1 MAFPVRAAK
10 VPGLRAIGES
20 QLQYHQEAAAVVAA
34 VERSAVTTMVINVR
48 CQAVGTKP
56 QLLCDRQCIIRMRN
70 WIARLGS
77 LYNEMSVNIEFERV
91 IAGNVEYCPYRKLVK
106 HHLLAKI
113 GVDIVQPDQCLWQ
126 IVKFFDAISN
136 LSILETRVH

>member
-56 QLLCDRQCIIRMRN
+56 QLLCDRQCIIRMRK
-70 WIARLGS
+70 WIAWLGP
-77 LYNEMSVNIEFERV
+77 LYEEMSVN
-91 IAGNVEYCPYRKLVK
+91 L
-106 HHLLAKI
+106 
-113 GVDIVQPDQCLWQ
+113 
-126 IVKFFDAISN
+126 
-136 LSILETRVH
+136 